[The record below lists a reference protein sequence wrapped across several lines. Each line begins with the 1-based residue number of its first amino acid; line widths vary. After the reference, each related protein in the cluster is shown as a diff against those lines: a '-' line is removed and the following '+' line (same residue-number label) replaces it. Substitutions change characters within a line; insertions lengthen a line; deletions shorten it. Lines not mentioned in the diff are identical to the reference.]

1 MEPSKSRQ
9 EPTGYEPTE
18 DLAGGEIPIKKENE
32 SMQMEEEEE
41 ETPDEGYLYL
51 SGAKEKIESASEG
64 EATKRSR
71 YGLVRPFSR
80 EGSGRSLAFR
90 L

>member
-1 MEPSKSRQ
+1 MEPWKPRQ

-32 SMQMEEEEE
+32 SMQMEEEE